1 MDNLYKEQLLEHY
14 KHPNNQGSLENP
26 DIVKEDSNPL
36 CGDIVEIQLKLGEGK
51 IIDAKFKGKGCIIT
65 TAAADIL
72 LDEIKGKTLEEVNKM
87 TREQMLEFLG
97 IELTT
102 SRVKCAMLPLITI
115 KKAIIEKESLK
126 WV

>member
-126 WV
+126 